1 VVVPEGTGP
10 SLWCARS
17 TFMDN
22 DVHGRGTF
30 VFARQKAKY
39 TGQFRHNKKHGKGV
53 YVWATGNRQ
62 EG

>member
-1 VVVPEGTGP
+1 
-10 SLWCARS
+10 
-17 TFMDN
+17 MDN